1 MACMPKAYIGGIGA
15 MAFLGAAASCFI
27 VPALG
32 DKYGRYNA
40 WYITIICQLPLYF
53 GANITSHI
61 GVVLVMCFFLG
72 FGLIGRFACGYLLF
86 LESIPEKQKTTL
98 GTVFMT
104 SDVIATLYITFF
116 LRFISNSSA
125 DLLWI
130 GLALNI
136 IAVIL
141 GWWVQESPSWLVSI
155 GRKDEALKRIEFMAK
170 FNGVKDF
177 VPDF

>member
-1 MACMPKAYIGGIGA
+1 M
-15 MAFLGAAASCFI
+15 LAARISSY
-27 VPALG
+27 PGL
-32 DKYGRYNA
+32 R
-40 WYITIICQLPLYF
+40 TRPR
-53 GANITSHI
+53 
-61 GVVLVMCFFLG
+61 VVLCLVMCFFLG